1 MGRNKGEKREKG
13 RLARETPFSCQ
24 LSLYPRSK
32 TSLRGIQLPLFY
44 WGECKERFFAA
55 LRARTSDFCDM
66 VHPKSNKPHT
76 LFLRSRNP
84 GTYKGTQSLVTKL
97 QVPWKL
103 CLELRARP
111 SSSNGRKGL

>member
-1 MGRNKGEKREKG
+1 MEGWKKGREAGWERKGGSGGRNKGEKREKG

-44 WGECKERFFAA
+44 WGECKERVFAA

-66 VHPKSNKPHT
+66 VHPKSKQAPH
-76 LFLRSRNP
+76 
-84 GTYKGTQSLVTKL
+84 
-97 QVPWKL
+97 
-103 CLELRARP
+103 P
-111 SSSNGRKGL
+111 SP